1 MSDTPRTADLD
12 VVARL
17 AASLR
22 GRFRT
27 VEDMTRTFIR
37 AAITQGVFRPGERI
51 DLALVGSTLGVSR
64 MPIRV
69 SLRLLEGEGLLTI
82 HPYKGAVVA
91 ALGVREVEEIYE
103 LRVLLESYLLENAM
117 SRLEP
122 KTLDGLRAIAADAEG
137 TSDLRLR
144 LDRCND
150 FYTALYTR
158 AGRPRALARVLHL
171 RRTVGRH
178 LQVQCVEDRPV
189 HLGLLP
195 LLEAGDPEGARA
207 WLSAHLTGVSA
218 RLQKVVGDD
227 E

>member
-1 MSDTPRTADLD
+1 VSDTPRAADPD

-27 VEDMTRTFIR
+27 VEDMTQSFIR
-37 AAITQGVFRPGERI
+37 AAITQGLFRPGERI

-82 HPYKGAVVA
+82 HPYRGAVVT
-91 ALGVREVEEIYE
+91 ALGVREIEGIYE

-117 SRLEP
+117 RGLDP
-122 KTLDGLRAIAADAEG
+122 PILDGLRAIAADAED
-137 TSDLRLR
+137 TDDPRRR
-144 LDRCND
+144 LDRCHD
-150 FYTALYTR
+150 FYTALYAR
-158 AGRPRALARVLHL
+158 ADRPRALARVTHL

-207 WLSAHLTGVSA
+207 WLATHLTGVSS
-218 RLQKVVGDD
+218 RLQKVVGNDA
-227 E
+227 